1 MNLQYPTIIYN
12 VKYSMR
18 TIILGACLSRFM
30 SRAAFSQVRN
40 VFRVRKTLFRG
51 WLFGEMWVY
60 ALIREKF
67 SQVRYLFLLY
77 PWSYFPIFEL
87 NSSLI
92 NKPIY
97 EYSLTILRGAWIID
111 PTQTSVKAILGKKHL
126 DSNERSSCPNMD

>member
-1 MNLQYPTIIYN
+1 MLLWSIRCSEKDGSLRLVIDARRANCYFVDAPATELPT
-12 VKYSMR
+12 
-18 TIILGACLSRFM
+18 G
-30 SRAAFSQVRN
+30 AAFSQVRN
-40 VFRVRKTLFRG
+40 VFRMRKTLFRG
-51 WLFGEMWVY
+51 WFFGEFWVY

-97 EYSLTILRGAWIID
+97 EYSLTILRGA
-111 PTQTSVKAILGKKHL
+111 
-126 DSNERSSCPNMD
+126 